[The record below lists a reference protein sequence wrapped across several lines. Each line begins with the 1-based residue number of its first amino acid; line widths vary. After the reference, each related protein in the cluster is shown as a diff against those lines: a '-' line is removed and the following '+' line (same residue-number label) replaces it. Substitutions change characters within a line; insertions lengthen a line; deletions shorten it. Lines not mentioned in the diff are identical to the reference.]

1 MYNEVDPLLVR
12 RYYALLLAILNPNF
26 TVDRALTY
34 MNAKESICKKRKTR
48 RRFVAIALRDLKRT
62 KINIAKTKEDCK

>member
-1 MYNEVDPLLVR
+1 MDNEVDPLLVR

-34 MNAKESICKKRKTR
+34 MNAKESICKKEKP
-48 RRFVAIALRDLKRT
+48 AGDS
-62 KINIAKTKEDCK
+62 